1 MPITT
6 IAEIAAKVSEKTS
19 EFSAINVIEK
29 AKDMVRDIWPEVN
42 DDASLTEVQDTPEA
56 IANEAW
62 EVTTSEEGF
71 GKGTIDNPRYII
83 ARNESLE
90 NDVHPITGVEFV
102 RKTVQLKDEVI
113 EGVFPKFKSEFDA
126 QLPENL
132 LLDTDKRQFSE
143 CNRQLAS
150 AIENDPELRAKFTEE
165 QIEQIYEG
173 IDDGSAPDGYV
184 WNHNEEVGLMQLVD
198 AETHARTGHTGGKCI
213 WGGGKEWR

>member
-1 MPITT
+1 M
-6 IAEIAAKVSEKTS
+6 
-19 EFSAINVIEK
+19 
-29 AKDMVRDIWPEVN
+29 
-42 DDASLTEVQDTPEA
+42 
-56 IANEAW
+56 
-62 EVTTSEEGF
+62 
-71 GKGTIDNPRYII
+71 
-83 ARNESLE
+83 
-90 NDVHPITGVEFV
+90 
-102 RKTVQLKDEVI
+102 I

-132 LLDTDKRQFSE
+132 LLDTDKHQFSE

-165 QIEQIYEG
+165 QIEQIYDG

-213 WGGGKEWR
+213 WGGGKEYR